1 MKLKKRYIALYLM
14 AIFSA
19 TLFQANRMTTNAA
32 RMAVMAEVTTDSS
45 VKELISSLETV
56 GGTAQQQRRGE
67 TFVEFSPRYGKR
79 ITIEHNDDNLIRYR
93 IRDGSDSFTGPPFP
107 FTKTQPSP
115 RDKALGLT
123 FVTLFNALV
132 FSPFLLLTVP
142 LSMPIRIAVLVISI
156 FDALFIFGFWTK
168 LL

>member
-32 RMAVMAEVTTDSS
+32 RMAAMAEVTTGSS
-45 VKELISSLETV
+45 VKELITSLETV
-56 GGTAQQQRRGE
+56 GGTARQQRRGE
-67 TFVEFSPRYGKR
+67 TFVEFSPRFGNR
-79 ITIEHNDDNLIRYR
+79 ITIEHNDDSLISYQ
-93 IRDGSDSFTGPPFP
+93 IQDGSDHFTGPPFP

-123 FVTLFNALV
+123 FATLFNSLV

-142 LSMPIRIAVLVISI
+142 LSTPIRIAVLVISI
-156 FDALFIFGFWTK
+156 FDALFIFGFWLK